1 VTSTRDFTNSG
12 FGRDAGGVA
21 KVPQTPWRSLTT
33 KPYLKGTRLVA
44 DFRDTPKSDK
54 SSDFGSGL
62 LLYAACAAVAAFVGW
77 PIIKGGFPDSFP
89 AESGGAA
96 RYDEYGYTG
105 DPGRFDR
112 WRNADR
118 GGPREHSTYF
128 PGTRTQQGRSDGLH
142 GDYAMSPRAGETEM
156 AQADDRQPESRRN
169 RDRDRESRPITSR
182 EEADLR
188 ERLRKE
194 LREEMRQRMQRKEQG
209 GR

>member
-1 VTSTRDFTNSG
+1 
-12 FGRDAGGVA
+12 VA
-21 KVPQTPWRSLTT
+21 E
-33 KPYLKGTRLVA
+33 
-44 DFRDTPKSDK
+44 FRDTPKSDK
-54 SSDFGSGL
+54 SSGFGSGL
-62 LLYAACAAVAAFVGW
+62 LLYAACCVFAAFVGW
-77 PIIKGGFPDSFP
+77 PIITGSLPDSFP
-89 AESGGAA
+89 AENVGAA

-128 PGTRTQQGRSDGLH
+128 PGARTQQGRSDGSR
-142 GDYAMSPRAGETEM
+142 GDYAMSPRAGETEL
-156 AQADDRQPESRRN
+156 AQADDRQPKSRRD

-194 LREEMRQRMQRKEQG
+194 LRDEMREEMRRQYEGDRR
-209 GR
+209 

>member
-1 VTSTRDFTNSG
+1 
-12 FGRDAGGVA
+12 
-21 KVPQTPWRSLTT
+21 
-33 KPYLKGTRLVA
+33 VA
-44 DFRDTPKSDK
+44 DFRDTPKSEK
-54 SSDFGSGL
+54 SSGFGTGL
-62 LLYAACAAVAAFVGW
+62 LLYAACCAVAVVAGS
-77 PIIKGGFPDSFP
+77 PIIKGAFPDSFP

-96 RYDEYGYTG
+96 PYDEYGYTG

-128 PGTRTQQGRSDGLH
+128 PGARTQQGRSDGLR

-156 AQADDRQPESRRN
+156 AQANDRQPESRR
-169 RDRDRESRPITSR
+169 DRHRARESRPMTSR

-188 ERLRKE
+188 ERLRRE
-194 LREEMRQRMQRKEQG
+194 LSEEMRQRMQREEEG